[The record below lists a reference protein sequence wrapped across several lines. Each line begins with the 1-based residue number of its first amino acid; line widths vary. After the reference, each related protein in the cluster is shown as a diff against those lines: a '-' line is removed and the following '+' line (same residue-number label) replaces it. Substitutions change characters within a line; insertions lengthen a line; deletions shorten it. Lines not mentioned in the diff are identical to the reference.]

1 MKKIIASDL
10 DGVLAIGT
18 KRDKPY
24 SKQNKYERLE
34 FERLRVEMY
43 KNSSLLFNPNEP
55 FYIISGRKEKY
66 RDISDAWIKKN
77 NLNVIKSFYLE
88 GQRNRENMIRF
99 KIDILKLIKADIF
112 YEDDPKIIREVK
124 KQISNLEVIQ
134 VQRTSKN
141 IKIINTKQ
149 FQNKKLF

>member
-1 MKKIIASDL
+1 MKKVIASDL

-34 FERLRVEMY
+34 FEKLRVEMY
-43 KNSSLLFNPNEP
+43 KNSPLLFIPNEP

-99 KIDILKLIKADIF
+99 KIDKLKEINANIF
-112 YEDDPKIIREVK
+112 YEDDPKLIKEIK
-124 KQISNLEVIQ
+124 KQLPNLKIIQ
-134 VQRTSKN
+134 VPRTKEN
-141 IKIINTKQ
+141 IKVLSININQ
-149 FQNKKLF
+149 IKLF